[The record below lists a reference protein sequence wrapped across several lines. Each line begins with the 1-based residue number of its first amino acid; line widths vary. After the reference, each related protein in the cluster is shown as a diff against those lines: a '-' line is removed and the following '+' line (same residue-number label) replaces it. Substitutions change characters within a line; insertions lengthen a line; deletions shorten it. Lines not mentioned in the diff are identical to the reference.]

1 MGVAGFE
8 IWELRERD
16 PFGFGS
22 RNPSGSG
29 FGSTEKMK
37 RHDTILFEDLGV
49 TAIPLGSIL

>member
-1 MGVAGFE
+1 LGVAGFE

-29 FGSTEKMK
+29 FGTTEKMK

-49 TAIPLGSIL
+49 TAVPLGSIL